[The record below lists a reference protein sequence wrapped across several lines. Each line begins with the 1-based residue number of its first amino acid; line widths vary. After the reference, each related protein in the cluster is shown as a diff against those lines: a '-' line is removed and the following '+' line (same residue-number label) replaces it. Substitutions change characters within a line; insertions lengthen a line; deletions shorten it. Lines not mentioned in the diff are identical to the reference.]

1 MATIREILLNN
12 GFADAGKCN
21 VCNGTAW
28 KYTKVV
34 NGKIC
39 EVKSRILRGEQN
51 QEIGKGTL
59 RYGGMIAHITPA
71 ILEQVLTHHKLI

>member
-1 MATIREILLNN
+1 MATIREILLKN
-12 GFADAGKCN
+12 GFADAGICR

-34 NGKIC
+34 NAKIC
-39 EVKSRILRGEQN
+39 EVKSRILRNEQT
-51 QEIGKGTL
+51 QEVGKGTL
-59 RYGGMIAHITPA
+59 RYGGMVAQITPA